1 MLLENGQWLGRGSL
15 LGEGESRGRT
25 LECEMLVQRDD
36 DGMTLSG
43 QWQVQGDSPS
53 DFVARV
59 AANDFGTY
67 VVGLRLAPPP
77 SDGPTSGGPTS
88 GGLHLHGTAKLDSPP
103 NVGMLWSDSGT
114 LHASFALFAVSRGY
128 GCRGFLRDGSGGLTG
143 SGRLFTWEMALSLR
157 QQVVKGDNIVSLHR
171 RRR

>member
-25 LECEMLVQRDD
+25 LECEVVVQRDD
-36 DGMTLSG
+36 GGLTLSG
-43 QWQVQGDSPS
+43 HWQVQGASATE
-53 DFVARV
+53 FIARV
-59 AANDFGTY
+59 AANDVGTY
-67 VVGLRLAPPP
+67 VIGLRLAGAPPA
-77 SDGPTSGGPTS
+77 
-88 GGLHLHGTAKLDSPP
+88 GLNLQGTAKLDSPP

-128 GCRGFLRDGSGGLTG
+128 GCRGFLRDGASGDAG
-143 SGRLFTWEMALSLR
+143 SGRLFTWEIAFSLR
-157 QQVVKGDNIVSLHR
+157 QEVVKGDNVVSLNR